1 MSQTRRETLVAVLQG
16 TNNYSIS
23 ELNAMND
30 IVGDFLTQAENAGES
45 HKSLADKLVAF
56 KMNGGS
62 GLANAI
68 AAITGSGFD
77 GFGSSDANAEF
88 SEVLQ
93 QAKTALEEAIRALDA
108 VS

>member
-16 TNNYSIS
+16 TNNYSIN

-56 KMNGGS
+56 KDNGGA

-68 AAITGSGFD
+68 AAITGN
-77 GFGSSDANAEF
+77 GFGSSDANDEF
-88 SEVLQ
+88 SEALA